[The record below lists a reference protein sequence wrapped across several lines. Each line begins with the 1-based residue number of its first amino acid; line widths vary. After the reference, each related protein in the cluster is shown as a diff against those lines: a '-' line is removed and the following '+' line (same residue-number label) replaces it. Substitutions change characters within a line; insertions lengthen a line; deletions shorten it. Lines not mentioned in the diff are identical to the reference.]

1 MEFILGRLYILGGNT
16 RETLLGRLQYAGSS
30 DFIWRTFH
38 GDFMSFKNVFCA
50 TVPKHIQ
57 VFFYSDFEWCY
68 LKICLVA
75 LFTLLSNRSK
85 NRSLTPPP
93 TYFFRKY

>member
-38 GDFMSFKNVFCA
+38 GDFMRTLHGPAIAGS
-50 TVPKHIQ
+50 TVAWQYVRNSILIS
-57 VFFYSDFEWCY
+57 V
-68 LKICLVA
+68 L
-75 LFTLLSNRSK
+75 TLPLI
-85 NRSLTPPP
+85 LAVI
-93 TYFFRKY
+93 Y